1 MLATGLIDYTVW
13 VIGLLVVICT
23 IGLPL
28 MILFTWSF
36 PARMTPQFIVL
47 GAGMEEAAG
56 YFKSIER
63 SLADEGF
70 KATRPILPPG
80 MGSAVGVMILLV
92 NRRTGDAAAAAA
104 IFARDGKGSMVL
116 KQQYVEFMT
125 IFADGHAVLTG
136 NSSELSAF
144 APVPERDAIMLPG
157 ITSPSQLYGLHTKR
171 VQISPH
177 ARQQR
182 VIPQPGEEAKFAV
195 EEVIAAVEA
204 QTRTGYMRQTGDV
217 FRPTIKG
224 AFLMVWKTLPPF
236 SWIRKSQRNTR
247 ARAEAARLNADPA
260 TVV

>member
-1 MLATGLIDYTVW
+1 MGLIEYALW
-13 VIGLLVVICT
+13 VIGALVVICA

-36 PARMTPQFIVL
+36 PAQMSPQFVTL
-47 GAGMEEAAG
+47 GSGMEEAAG
-56 YFKSIER
+56 YFRSIER

-80 MGSAVGVMILLV
+80 MGTAVGVMILLV

-104 IFARDGKGSMVL
+104 IFARDGKGGMVL
-116 KQQYVEFMT
+116 KQKYLEFMT
-125 IFADGHAVLTG
+125 LFDNGHAILTG

-144 APVPERDAIMLPG
+144 APVPERDSIMLPG
-157 ITSPSQLYGLHTKR
+157 VTSPSLLHRLHTQR
-171 VQISPH
+171 VQLSPH

-195 EEVIAAVEA
+195 EEVIAAIDA
-204 QTRTGYMRQTGDV
+204 QTRTGYMRRSGNV
-217 FRPTIKG
+217 YRPTIKG
-224 AFLMVWKTLPPF
+224 AFLMVWKNLPPF
-236 SWIRKSQRNTR
+236 SWIRKSLSNAR

-260 TVV
+260 SVV